1 VRRSSSRIGRTIAV
15 AACASTLMTMVGAA
29 PARAAAGTPRL
40 FAQYSEITL
49 HRHNTRPVFLNAGV
63 FVAAVGGDLEFHVG
77 RDGGYASPITAS
89 QWADGSKVQDLDP
102 SLIDGWLGLA
112 GFLHV
117 QIKNPAGTVIEDRDM
132 TWCPGGYGMQR
143 VDDSGPD
150 IQRLPQLGCYAM
162 PFTLGTVWGIDQ
174 GWAAPVSD
182 RYGSSEPVYIS
193 GHDGAYRVTYSFPRP
208 VAEAFGI
215 PRDDR
220 MAKVTVHVE
229 TTKKS
234 GHTAARAAAAP
245 ASDAAPAVP
254 IDLNPDPSTV
264 PDLIPLPAFD
274 MRIYHRRGG
283 GDFLAFGANIWS
295 AGPSPMDVEGF
306 RRPDSDVMDAY
317 EYFYDGDT
325 PVGRAPVGTF
335 EFDDRK
341 GHHHWHMEQFARYSL
356 LNADQSEVV
365 LSEKQSFCLAP
376 TDPIDLRLP
385 TAEWQPSWFGGGGL
399 STACG
404 GSDAIWIREVLP
416 VGWGDTYYQY
426 VAGQSFDI
434 THLPNGRYYVQ
445 VQANPTGSM
454 IETTQDN
461 NVSLRRV
468 ILRGKPGDRRVVVPA
483 YMGIDSEACWY
494 CYRSATG
501 QATG

>member
-1 VRRSSSRIGRTIAV
+1 
-15 AACASTLMTMVGAA
+15 M
-29 PARAAAGTPRL
+29 
-40 FAQYSEITL
+40 
-49 HRHNTRPVFLNAGV
+49 
-63 FVAAVGGDLEFHVG
+63 FVTAVGGDLEFHVG
-77 RDGGYASPITAS
+77 RDDGYLSPVTAS
-89 QWADGSKVQDLDP
+89 QWADGAKVQDLDP
-102 SLIDGWLGLA
+102 SLVDGWRGPA

-117 QIKNPAGTVIEDRDM
+117 QIKNQAGNVIEDRDM

-150 IQRLPQLGCYAM
+150 IQRLPQFGCYVM
-162 PFTLGTVWGIDQ
+162 PFTLGTVWGIDE
-174 GWAAPVSD
+174 GWGAPVSD

-193 GHDGAYRVTYSFPRP
+193 GRDGDVPRHVLLP
-208 VAEAFGI
+208 ASGG
-215 PRDDR
+215 RDLRDPAR
-220 MAKVTVHVE
+220 GSESAKVTVHVV
-229 TTKKS
+229 TTNERS
-234 GHTAARAAAAP
+234 HRRARPRRTHGRRRSARA
-245 ASDAAPAVP
+245 D
-254 IDLNPDPSTV
+254 DLNPDPSTV
-264 PDLIPLPAFD
+264 PDLIPLPAFGMD
-274 MRIYHRRGG
+274 VYHRRGG

-295 AGPSPMDVEGF
+295 AGPSPMVVEGF
-306 RRPDSDVMDAY
+306 RRHNSAVMDAY

-325 PVGRAPVGTF
+325 PVSRAPVGTF

-356 LNADQSEVV
+356 LNADQTEIV
-365 LSEKQSFCLAP
+365 LSTKQSFCLAP

-385 TAEWQPSWFGGGGL
+385 TAEWSPSWYGGGGL

-461 NVSLRRV
+461 NASVRLV
-468 ILRGKPGDRRVVVPA
+468 ILKGKPGDRRVVVPP
-483 YMGIDSEACWY
+483 YMGIDSEGCWF
-494 CYRSATG
+494 CSSSPTG
-501 QATG
+501 

>member
-1 VRRSSSRIGRTIAV
+1 MIAV
-15 AACASTLMTMVGAA
+15 AACASTLMTMIGAA
-29 PARAAAGTPRL
+29 PARAAAGTPQL
-40 FAQYSEITL
+40 FAQSSEITL
-49 HRHNTRPVFLNAGV
+49 HRRTNRPVFLNAGV

-77 RDGGYASPITAS
+77 RDDGYASPITAS
-89 QWADGSKVQDLDP
+89 QWADGAKVQDLDP
-102 SLIDGWLGLA
+102 SLVDGWLGLA

-117 QIKNPAGTVIEDRDM
+117 QIKNPAGIVIEDRGM

-150 IQRLPQLGCYAM
+150 LQRLPQFGCYAM

-182 RYGSSEPVYIS
+182 RYGASEPVFIS

-208 VAEAFGI
+208 VAQAFGI
-215 PRDDR
+215 PRQDR
-220 MAKVTVHVE
+220 TAKVTVHVE
-229 TTKKS
+229 TTQGRTPARAS
-234 GHTAARAAAAP
+234 AARPSGSAAP
-245 ASDAAPAVP
+245 RVP
-254 IDLNPDPSTV
+254 IDLDPDPSTV
-264 PDLIPLPAFD
+264 PDLIPLPAFGID
-274 MRIYHRRGG
+274 VYHRRGG

-295 AGPSPMDVEGF
+295 AGPSPMVVEGF
-306 RRPDSDVMDAY
+306 RRRDSDLMDAY

-325 PVGRAPVGTF
+325 AVGRAPVGTF

-356 LNADQSEVV
+356 LDASQTEIV

-385 TAEWQPSWFGGGGL
+385 TAEWTPTWYGGGGL

-434 THLPNGRYYVQ
+434 TDLPNGRYYVQ

-461 NVSLRRV
+461 NTSVRRV
-468 ILRGKPGDRRVVVPA
+468 ILRGKPGHRSVIVPP
-483 YMGIDSEACWY
+483 YMGIDSEGCWY
-494 CYRSATG
+494 CS
-501 QATG
+501 

>member
-1 VRRSSSRIGRTIAV
+1 
-15 AACASTLMTMVGAA
+15 M
-29 PARAAAGTPRL
+29 
-40 FAQYSEITL
+40 
-49 HRHNTRPVFLNAGV
+49 
-63 FVAAVGGDLEFHVG
+63 
-77 RDGGYASPITAS
+77 
-89 QWADGSKVQDLDP
+89 
-102 SLIDGWLGLA
+102 DGWRGLA

-117 QIKNPAGTVIEDRDM
+117 QIKNQAGNVIEDRDM

-150 IQRLPQLGCYAM
+150 IQRLPQFGCYAM
-162 PFTLGTVWGIDQ
+162 PFTLGTVWGIDE
-174 GWAAPVSD
+174 GWGAPVSD

-193 GHDGAYRVTYSFPRP
+193 GRDGDYHVTYSFPRA
-208 VAEAFGI
+208 VAETFGI
-215 PRDDR
+215 PREDR
-220 MAKVTVHVE
+220 SAKVTVHVV
-229 TTKKS
+229 TTKS
-234 GHTAARAAAAP
+234 GHIATRTPAAP
-245 ASDAAPAVP
+245 TGDAAPRVP
-254 IDLNPDPSTV
+254 TDLNPDPSTV
-264 PDLIPLPAFD
+264 PDLIPLPAFG
-274 MRIYHRRGG
+274 MGVYHRRGG

-295 AGPSPMDVEGF
+295 AGPSPMVVEGF
-306 RRPDSDVMDAY
+306 RRQNSAIMDAY

-325 PVGRAPVGTF
+325 PVSRAPVGTF

-356 LNADQSEVV
+356 LNADQTEIV
-365 LSEKQSFCLAP
+365 LSTKQSFCLAP

-385 TAEWQPSWFGGGGL
+385 TAEWSPSWYGGGGL

-416 VGWGDTYYQY
+416 VGWGDTYFQF

-461 NVSLRRV
+461 NCRC
-468 ILRGKPGDRRVVVPA
+468 GA
-483 YMGIDSEACWY
+483 
-494 CYRSATG
+494 
-501 QATG
+501 

>member
-1 VRRSSSRIGRTIAV
+1 MIAV
-15 AACASTLMTMVGAA
+15 AACASTLMTMVAA
-29 PARAAAGTPRL
+29 SPARAAAGTPRL

-49 HRHNTRPVFLNAGV
+49 HRRNSHPVFVNAGV
-63 FVAAVGGDLEFHVG
+63 FVAATGGDLEFHVG
-77 RDGGYASPITAS
+77 RDDGYLSPITAS
-89 QWADGSKVQDLDP
+89 QWADGAKVQDLDP
-102 SLIDGWLGLA
+102 SLVDGWLGLA

-117 QIKNPAGTVIEDRDM
+117 QIKNQAGNVIEDRDM

-150 IQRLPQLGCYAM
+150 VQRLPMFGCYAM

-182 RYGSSEPVYIS
+182 RYGSTEPVYIS
-193 GHDGAYRVTYSFPRP
+193 GHDGAYHVTYSFPRA

-215 PRDDR
+215 PREDR
-220 MAKVTVHVE
+220 TAKVTVHVV
-229 TTKKS
+229 TTKS
-234 GHTAARAAAAP
+234 GHTAERAPAAP
-245 ASDAAPAVP
+245 MGDAAPRVP
-254 IDLNPDPSTV
+254 TDLNPDPSTV
-264 PDLIPLPAFD
+264 PDLIPLPAFGIG
-274 MRIYHRRGG
+274 IYHHRGG

-295 AGPSPMDVEGF
+295 AGPSPMVVEGF
-306 RRPDSDVMDAY
+306 RRQNSHVMDAY

-325 PVGRAPVGTF
+325 PVSRAPVGTF
-335 EFDDRK
+335 EFDNRK

-356 LNADQSEVV
+356 LNADQTEIV

-385 TAEWQPSWFGGGGL
+385 TAEWTPSWYGFGGGLG
-399 STACG
+399 TACG

-454 IETTQDN
+454 IETSQDN
-461 NVSLRRV
+461 NASVRRV
-468 ILRGKPGDRRVVVPA
+468 ILKGKPGHRHVVVPP
-483 YMGIDSEACWY
+483 YMGIDSDGCWF
-494 CYRSATG
+494 CFRAPIG
-501 QATG
+501 